1 MKAQDHSRRR
11 FLRGCGAMLA
21 LPLLDSLA
29 SGLGSADEPPA
40 PRRLVTLTTGLGMH
54 SPFFFPKEK
63 GRDYP
68 LSPYLEPLQAF
79 RREFTVFSGLSHPFV
94 DPGHGHQAYN
104 IFLTGAPHPGHDT
117 FRNTISLDQF
127 AAEQVGAE
135 TRFPSLTLGFGSMS
149 WNRTGVRIQPER
161 SASRLYCRLFLAGSR
176 EVVEE
181 QVQRLRTGRSI
192 LDNVL
197 DGAGRMRMEAGRD
210 DREKLDEYFESVREV
225 EKRLQSSEAWAGKP
239 KPKVEVPAPQDVV
252 NGDITEQARR
262 QIDVVLLALQ
272 TDSTRVV
279 SIDIG
284 AMAGSLPIPGVSKGW
299 HDLSHHGNDPANI
312 RELGLIEKDIM
323 KTLAHLLSK
332 LAEVHEGDESLLE
345 RTAVLFGSN
354 MSNASSHDPYN
365 LPVLLAGG
373 GFKHGEHVAF
383 DPRSNAPLCNLY
395 LSILHRLGIDAQA
408 FGSSTGP
415 LHGLAQR

>member
-1 MKAQDHSRRR
+1 MNAPDLSRRR
-11 FLRGCGAMLA
+11 LLRGGGAILA
-21 LPLLDSLA
+21 LPLLESFLPRLSA
-29 SGLGSADEPPA
+29 AVGSPA
-40 PRRLVTLTTGLGMH
+40 PLRLVTLTTGLGMH

-63 GRDYP
+63 GRDYL
-68 LSPYLEPLQAF
+68 LSPYLEPLEAF
-79 RREFTVFSGLSHPFV
+79 RHQFTVFSGLSHPSV

-127 AAEQVGAE
+127 AAEKVGAE
-135 TRFPSLTLGFGSMS
+135 TRFPSMTLGFGSMS

-161 SASRLYCRLFLAGSR
+161 SAARLYSRLFLAGSKE
-176 EVVEE
+176 EVEA
-181 QVQRLRTGRSI
+181 QVQRLRTGKSI

-197 DGAGRMRMEAGRD
+197 DGAGRLRTEAGTD

-225 EKRLQSSEAWAGKP
+225 EKRLQISEAWIGKP
-239 KPKVEVPAPQDVV
+239 KPKVTVPAPQDVV

-262 QIDVVLLALQ
+262 LIDVVLLALQ

-279 SIDIG
+279 AIDIG

-299 HDLSHHGNDPANI
+299 HDLSHHGNDPGNI
-312 RELGLIEKDIM
+312 KELGLIETDIM
-323 KTLAHLLSK
+323 KTLAHVLSK
-332 LAEVHEGDESLLE
+332 LAEVQDGGESLLD

-373 GFKHGEHVAF
+373 GFKHGEHLVF
-383 DPRSNAPLCNLY
+383 DPKSNAPLCNLY
-395 LSILHRLGIDAQA
+395 LSILHALGIDAKA
-408 FGSSTGP
+408 FGSSTG
-415 LHGLAQR
+415 LLNGLEQR